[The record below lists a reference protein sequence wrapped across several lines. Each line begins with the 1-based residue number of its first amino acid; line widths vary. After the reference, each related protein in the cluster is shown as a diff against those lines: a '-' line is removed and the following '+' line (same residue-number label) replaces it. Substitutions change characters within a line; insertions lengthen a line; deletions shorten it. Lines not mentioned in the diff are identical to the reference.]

1 MCLLVVCDANSTPTE
16 EELLQGACRNPDGFG
31 FAIMTP
37 DGIISERTMSA
48 KKSIRRFL
56 ELRAQYPSAYALWHC
71 RIATHGVKNED
82 NCHPFQVG
90 GSAMTYLAHNGVL
103 SLPIDENDRRS
114 DTRIFAEEVLPAMGG
129 VAALDDPRVFHILE
143 KWALG
148 SKVVVM
154 TVDPAAKFNLYILN
168 EKSGTWDSDG
178 VWWSNTYHRPAPV
191 YTPPKYASYRYDD
204 SFYDEHRW
212 DYNTKQYVPK
222 ESSEAVVSAPK
233 ELTTTP
239 TSSTGDNLY
248 HLFSDEIEDG
258 YAPVDCLMCAFP
270 ISWENLEEG
279 YCDNCKC
286 CIECGD
292 TQGYC
297 MCYIPTGI
305 ILGSHEDSKYDLTN

>member
-1 MCLLVVCDANSTPTE
+1 
-16 EELLQGACRNPDGFG
+16 
-31 FAIMTP
+31 
-37 DGIISERTMSA
+37 
-48 KKSIRRFL
+48 
-56 ELRAQYPSAYALWHC
+56 
-71 RIATHGVKNED
+71 
-82 NCHPFQVG
+82 
-90 GSAMTYLAHNGVL
+90 MTYLAHNGVL

-143 KWALG
+143 KWAVG

-168 EKSGTWDSDG
+168 EKSGTWDNDG
-178 VWWSNTYHRPAPV
+178 VWWSNTYHRPAPEPIKRN
-191 YTPPKYASYRYDD
+191 YYAYSDPKYDE
-204 SFYDEHRW
+204 FYDTHRW
-212 DYNTKQYVPK
+212 DYDTKQYVPREPSK
-222 ESSEAVVSAPK
+222 AVVLAPK

-248 HLFSDEIEDG
+248 HLFSDELDDDDT
-258 YAPVDCLMCAFP
+258 AVDCLMCAFP
-270 ISWENLEEG
+270 ISWDNLELG
-279 YCDNCKC
+279 YCDNCKS

-292 TQGYC
+292 TQGFC